1 MTIPQLFSVAIGGG
15 ICLASLLGF
24 VSKRTR
30 RFRALFWLGLGLIMV
45 YAGFRPQ
52 IIELLGEDGTALR
65 LRLVVALLSF
75 IMLSITLESIRVSK
89 MQERYAFLWL
99 ATGTILFLGALS
111 PLLVVW
117 GPRLTGMSYGAIV
130 MVVLFAFIIFV
141 LFHVSVTI
149 SRLQANVAE
158 LVLSQALVEERV
170 RQLESALKLSRASEQ
185 EDASPPDHGS
195 RRLTAETS
203 SE

>member
-1 MTIPQLFSVAIGGG
+1 MDMTIPQMFSVILGGLV
-15 ICLASLLGF
+15 CLGSFCGF

-30 RFRALFWLGLGLIMV
+30 RFRALVWLGLGLAMV

-75 IMLSITLESIRVSK
+75 IMLSVTLEAIRVSR

-99 ATGTILFLGALS
+99 ATGVILFLGALS
-111 PLLVVW
+111 PLLAVW

-130 MVVLFAFIIFV
+130 MVVLFTFIVFM

-149 SRLQANVAE
+149 TRLQAKVAE
-158 LVLSQALVEERV
+158 LSRSVALVEERV
-170 RQLESALKLSRASEQ
+170 RQLEHEA
-185 EDASPPDHGS
+185 
-195 RRLTAETS
+195 RRMKPSCDET
-203 SE
+203 